1 MADTAL
7 ISASNVCVDFVG
19 GRTGFG
25 LKNQTTRVLHGVD
38 VTIGRGEIVGIVGE
52 SGSGKSTL
60 GRVLLGMLKPTEGQ
74 VLFEGHP
81 IEGIDGGRMALR
93 RRLQMIFQDPMSSL
107 NPRHTLWETLSRP
120 ILLHGVAAD
129 ANAAQIRISAVLDR
143 VGLPQSVLTRYP
155 HELSGGQRQRIGIA
169 RAIMLGPSFVLADE
183 IVSGQDVST
192 QARVLQLLREL
203 TAESGL
209 SMAFISHDLSVIRA
223 LCSRVYVLNSGQVV
237 EQGRCETVFSTPQHA
252 YTKALI
258 AAIPLPVVDGNW
270 LNETLA

>member
-19 GRTGFG
+19 GRGAFG

-74 VLFEGHP
+74 VLFEGQP

-237 EQGRCETVFSTPQHA
+237 EQGRCDTVFSTPQHA

-270 LNETLA
+270 LKEPLA